1 MARAAKKKSKEVAVK
16 SANRKTVPAKKRAS
30 TAKVAAPR
38 RAAKKIAAKKG
49 ASTKIAA
56 PRRAAKKVV
65 AKKRAASLRVP
76 TPKPAAKKS
85 ASLRVVTPKPAAKK
99 TASRLAVAKKT
110 PLPVCLPNGRLRAEV
125 QRLRAHTNGRR
136 MDGATA
142 FLPDPTAIGHRRV
155 KDEFAEELGEEFVSA
170 ATSGE
175 SVDDAR
181 DATVPEEDGGPF
193 ITTNAK
199 DEYGQGTD
207 ASNPAD
213 AEREAFPTTRG
224 GR

>member
-76 TPKPAAKKS
+76 
-85 ASLRVVTPKPAAKK
+85 TPKPAAKK

-193 ITTNAK
+193 ITTSA
-199 DEYGQGTD
+199 DSQYAHGTD
-207 ASNPAD
+207 ESNPED
-213 AEREAFPTTRG
+213 AEREPFPTTRSD
-224 GR
+224 RR